1 MRMTP
6 FDALK
11 AQLSAV
17 VPFATYVG
25 VAIEEIGE
33 GRATATLDQTHNTSN
48 HIATMHAG
56 ALFTLAE
63 AASGAAMAGL
73 FLERLAALRPV
84 AAGSTIAY
92 AKPARGL
99 ITAHA
104 AVDGEKAALFA
115 TLDAEGKVRFPVTI
129 RMTDATGREVAHMSV
144 DWHVSALA
152 QAA

>member
-1 MRMTP
+1 MNP

-17 VPFATYVG
+17 VPFASHVG
-25 VAIEEIGE
+25 VVLETIGE
-33 GRATATLDQTHNTSN
+33 GEATATLAQTRDTSN

-63 AASGAAMAGL
+63 AASGAAMAGM

-92 AKPARGL
+92 VRPAKGT

-104 AVDGEKAALFA
+104 AVEGSRDALFA
-115 TLDAEGKVRFPVTI
+115 ALDGEGKVRFPVNIT
-129 RMTDATGREVAHMSV
+129 MQDAEGREVARMSV
-144 DWHVSALA
+144 DWHLAALA
-152 QAA
+152 KAA

>member
-1 MRMTP
+1 MTS

-11 AQLSAV
+11 AHLSAA
-17 VPFATYVG
+17 VPFAAHVG
-25 VAIEEIGE
+25 IAIDEIGA
-33 GRATATLDQTHNTSN
+33 GTATATLDQSQATSN

-63 AASGAAMAGL
+63 AASGAAMAGM

-84 AAGSTIAY
+84 AASATIDY
-92 AKPARGL
+92 LKPARGS

-104 AVDGEKAALFA
+104 RVDQSKDTLLAA
-115 TLDAEGKVRFPVTI
+115 LDAEGKVRFGVTVRI
-129 RMTDATGREVAHMSV
+129 FDAEAREVALMRV
-144 DWHVSALA
+144 DWHVAALA

>member
-1 MRMTP
+1 MTP

-17 VPFATYVG
+17 VPFAAYVG
-25 VAIEEIGE
+25 VEIREVAAGK
-33 GRATATLDQTHNTSN
+33 ATTALDQSRDTSN

-73 FLERLAALRPV
+73 FLERLAGLRPV
-84 AAGSTIAY
+84 AASSTIDFV
-92 AKPARGL
+92 KPAKGA
-99 ITAHA
+99 IQAHA
-104 AVDGEKAALFA
+104 EVDAEPAQLFA
-115 TLDAEGKVRFPVTI
+115 ALDAEGKVRFPIKV
-129 RMTDATGREVAHMSV
+129 RMEDAEGREVARMSV

-152 QAA
+152 KAA

>member
-1 MRMTP
+1 MTP

-11 AQLSAV
+11 AQLSAI
-17 VPFATYVG
+17 VPFASHVG
-25 VAIEEIGE
+25 VTLAEIGA
-33 GRATATLDQTHNTSN
+33 GTATATLEQSHNTSN

-63 AASGAAMAGL
+63 AASGAAMAGM

-84 AAGSTIAY
+84 AASSTIAY
-92 AKPARGL
+92 VRPAKGT

-104 AVDGEKAALFA
+104 AVDGDKVALFA
-115 TLDAEGKVRFPVTI
+115 ALDGEGKVRFPVTI
-129 RMTDATGREVAHMSV
+129 TIEDSAGREVAQMSV
-144 DWHVSALA
+144 DWHVSSLA

>member
-1 MRMTP
+1 MNP
-6 FDALK
+6 YDALR

-17 VPFATYVG
+17 VPFAAHVG
-25 VAIEEIGE
+25 VTLEEIGE
-33 GRATATLDQTHNTSN
+33 GRATATLEQNHNTSN

-63 AASGAAMAGL
+63 AASGAAMAGM

-92 AKPARGL
+92 SRPAKGT
-99 ITAHA
+99 ITAQA
-104 AVDGEKAALFA
+104 AVEGEKAALFA
-115 TLDAEGKVRFPVTI
+115 ALDTEGKVRFPVTI
-129 RMTDATGREVAHMSV
+129 CMEDTAGREVARMSV
-144 DWHVSALA
+144 DWHLSALA

>member
-1 MRMTP
+1 MDP

-11 AQLSAV
+11 AHLSAA
-17 VPFATYVG
+17 VPFAAHVG
-25 VAIEEIGE
+25 VEIRDVVP
-33 GRATATLDQTHNTSN
+33 GRATTVLAQSRETSN
-48 HIATMHAG
+48 HIATVHAG

-84 AAGSTIAY
+84 AASSTIAFV
-92 AKPARGL
+92 KPAKGV

-104 AVDGEKAALFA
+104 EVDAEADALFA
-115 TLDAEGKVRFPVTI
+115 ALEAEGKVRFPVLV
-129 RMTDATGREVAHMSV
+129 RLEDAESREVARMTV

-152 QAA
+152 RAA

>member
-1 MRMTP
+1 MTP

-11 AQLSAV
+11 TQLSVA
-17 VPFATYVG
+17 VPFAAHVG
-25 VAIEEIGE
+25 VVLETISAGE
-33 GRATATLDQTHNTSN
+33 ATATLGQTRETSN

-73 FLERLAALRPV
+73 FLERLAGVRPV
-84 AAGSTIAY
+84 AASATIDFVRP
-92 AKPARGL
+92 AKGAV
-99 ITAHA
+99 TAHA
-104 AVDGEKAALFA
+104 AVDAEGPELLAALA
-115 TLDAEGKVRFPVTI
+115 REGKVRFPVKVA
-129 RMTDATGREVAHMSV
+129 MTDAEGREVARMSV

>member
-1 MRMTP
+1 MTP

-11 AQLSAV
+11 AQLSVA
-17 VPFATYVG
+17 VPFAAHVG
-25 VAIEEIGE
+25 VELETISAGE
-33 GRATATLDQTHNTSN
+33 ATATLGQTRETSN

-73 FLERLAALRPV
+73 FLERLAGVRPV
-84 AAGSTIAY
+84 AASATIDFV
-92 AKPARGL
+92 KPARGAV
-99 ITAHA
+99 TAHA
-104 AVDGEKAALFA
+104 AVDAEGAELLAALA
-115 TLDAEGKVRFPVTI
+115 SEGRVRFPVKV
-129 RMTDATGREVAHMSV
+129 RMVNAEGREVARMSV

>member
-1 MRMTP
+1 MTP

-11 AQLSAV
+11 AQLTAV
-17 VPFATYVG
+17 VPFAAHVG
-25 VAIEEIGE
+25 VTITAIQE
-33 GRATATLDQTHNTSN
+33 GTATTVLEQSQSTSN

-84 AAGSTIAY
+84 AASATIHF
-92 AKPARGL
+92 AKPARGA

-104 AVDGEKAALFA
+104 EVQGSKASLFAAL
-115 TLDAEGKVRFPVTI
+115 DGEGKVRFPVAV
-129 RMTDATGREVAHMSV
+129 RMEDGEGREVARMDV
-144 DWHVSALA
+144 DWHVAALSRA
-152 QAA
+152 G